1 MSVYQ
6 SSTAYQAPNQAA
18 GMSGS
23 NTVSGS
29 GFRKATPG
37 NPGGSGGG
45 SGLLGD
51 LMKMALAN
59 KGRKNMADIYREN
72 RDYNKMIMDEA
83 YDRSLPWSSQ
93 GPAGN
98 VTFDAEGKAIDMEL
112 DEDVQ
117 AIMDTWLRQGQR
129 AGDELAAFD
138 MEGAR
143 KDQIRMFDEANAFR
157 DRQDRQR
164 VAEQNYAR
172 GIEGTGAM
180 YANMALG
187 EQVNQRR
194 LQEAI
199 AADQLAMGKR
209 QMLSGESI
217 AQGNAG
223 IDAVRMLMAQ
233 GDLSRAVG
241 QGSHTGVNAEGVALG
256 SMALADTKAGY
267 WSGLMGGMAN
277 KSSGSPSSSG
287 SGGGFLSDL
296 MKNFSIFT

>member
-1 MSVYQ
+1 MSIFEA
-6 SSTAYQAPNQAA
+6 STAYQRPNQAA
-18 GMSGS
+18 GQSG
-23 NTVSGS
+23 GS
-29 GFRKATPG
+29 TFAKATPG
-37 NPGGSGGG
+37 GTTGGPAG

-59 KGRKNMADIYREN
+59 RGRKNMADIYREN
-72 RDYNKMIMDEA
+72 RDYNKGIMDEA
-83 YDRSLPWSSQ
+83 YGRSLPWSSQ

-241 QGSHTGVNAEGVALG
+241 QGSHTGVNAEGVSLA

-267 WSGLMGGMAN
+267 WSGLMGGIAN